1 MKVLISYHTDFG
13 FIYYTVFSKDSVP
26 EITDTRFAYQLML
39 EIRDAQPTKVPL
51 MIKYLGIGLVHE

>member
-51 MIKYLGIGLVHE
+51 MIK